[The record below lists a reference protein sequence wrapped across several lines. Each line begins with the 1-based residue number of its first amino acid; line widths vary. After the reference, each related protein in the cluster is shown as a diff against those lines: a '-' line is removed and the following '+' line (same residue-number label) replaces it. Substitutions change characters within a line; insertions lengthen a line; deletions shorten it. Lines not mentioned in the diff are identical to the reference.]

1 MTAIRRTRPAA
12 RPPRRVWA
20 RAAALPLL
28 AAGLFGCGT
37 ATPPGS
43 PPSPHAL
50 GANDPAWIALRTALP
65 PPDTDRL
72 NYDERTRTL
81 TLYNLPGND
90 RWLVRLPGETAGRQV
105 APRHRI
111 PDVDPAEVMVYYTR
125 PGFQPSVPVSVKQ
138 ILDSGST
145 HVSMAPR

>member
-1 MTAIRRTRPAA
+1 MNAFRITRPPD
-12 RPPRRVWA
+12 RPSRRVCA

-37 ATPPGS
+37 ATPPGTHA
-43 PPSPHAL
+43 SPHAL
-50 GANDPAWIALRTALP
+50 GANDPAWVTLRTALP
-65 PPDTDRL
+65 APDTDRL
-72 NYDERTRTL
+72 NYDVRTRTL
-81 TLYNLPGND
+81 TLYDLPGND

-105 APRHRI
+105 TPRHRI
-111 PDVDPAEVMVYYTR
+111 PEVDPADVLVYYTR